1 MHMEIKDLKERAREV
16 RRKYAKLEKIRY
28 GHEWS
33 GKDLAIGFVGD
44 VGDLM
49 KLVMA
54 KEGIRDIEEMDEKFE
69 HELSDCLWSIMIL
82 ADKYGVDLEYSFL
95 RTMDELEK
103 RIDSQ
108 NKREKK

>member
-1 MHMEIKDLKERAREV
+1 
-16 RRKYAKLEKIRY
+16 
-28 GHEWS
+28 
-33 GKDLAIGFVGD
+33 
-44 VGDLM
+44 
-49 KLVMA
+49 
-54 KEGIRDIEEMDEKFE
+54 MDEKFE